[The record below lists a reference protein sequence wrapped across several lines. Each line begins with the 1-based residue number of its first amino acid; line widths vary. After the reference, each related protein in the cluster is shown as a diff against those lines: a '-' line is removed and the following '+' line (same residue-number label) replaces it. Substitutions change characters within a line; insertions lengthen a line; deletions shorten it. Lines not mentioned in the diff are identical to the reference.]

1 LINEHQPLSL
11 KFLQNLKVAI
21 GNGEKTMFWEDKWIQ
36 NEPLMS
42 LFPELYALSSQQN
55 TTIASM
61 GWYEGSVWNWVLAWQ
76 RELTQEEF
84 ERVDELN
91 GLIINHNPQQNKED
105 TLLWNEKNHYTAKAF
120 QQECSKGA
128 VYDNLVCKVWM
139 NLAPPRVEFFMWL
152 ALLEKLNTKE
162 LLWRKGVLQEDQI
175 ECTFCSVQ
183 VESSSHLLMSC
194 PVSWKV
200 WCTIAEDLNQELHM
214 PDSFRMHYEVW
225 MGRKWRNATY
235 RKLWCTTFF
244 AVAWSLWLVRNEIIF
259 QHKELDME
267 LLCNLIRWRVACWT
281 KAWKEKLPYN
291 CNELARKFDVIPI
304 LFS

>member
-1 LINEHQPLSL
+1 
-11 KFLQNLKVAI
+11 
-21 GNGEKTMFWEDKWIQ
+21 
-36 NEPLMS
+36 
-42 LFPELYALSSQQN
+42 
-55 TTIASM
+55 
-61 GWYEGSVWNWVLAWQ
+61 
-76 RELTQEEF
+76 
-84 ERVDELN
+84 
-91 GLIINHNPQQNKED
+91 
-105 TLLWNEKNHYTAKAF
+105 
-120 QQECSKGA
+120 
-128 VYDNLVCKVWM
+128 M

-291 CNELARKFDVIPI
+291 CNELARKFDVIPV